1 MVVVVGEF
9 SFGREFRIRKRRE
22 IDRVFARRC
31 SVADN
36 YLIMYGCENGLPK
49 PRLAV
54 AVSRKLGKAVFR
66 NRWKRLIREVF
77 RLNKSRIPAGI
88 DYVVIPK
95 RGVEPDF
102 QTLSRALPNLARQL
116 QRRLKRTAGG
126 TAALDK
132 RQDTGAVG
140 SASRDDDLAQ
150 RTPSFHTAVSE
161 IAVPDRAADVQQQA
175 TATQHPT
182 EQHSMTDHLRGAGDN
197 LPAENSPKFFTACWN
212 DVSVALG
219 IVRTIYRAISWV
231 LSWVLIL
238 PVIVYQWTISPCL
251 GRCCRFEPS
260 CSQYFVLAVKKYGPF
275 LGAIK
280 GVFRILRCHPWHPG
294 GYDPP

>member
-1 MVVVVGEF
+1 MVVVMGEF

-36 YLIMYGCENGLPK
+36 YLIIYGCENGLPK
-49 PRLAV
+49 PRFAI
-54 AVSRKLGKAVFR
+54 AVSRKLGKPVFR
-66 NRWKRLIREVF
+66 NRWKRLIREAF
-77 RLNKSRIPAGI
+77 RLNKAAIPAGI

-95 RGVEPDF
+95 RGVEPDLP
-102 QTLSRALPNLARQL
+102 TLSRALPKLARQL

-126 TAALDK
+126 APALDK
-132 RQDTGAVG
+132 QNAGAVG
-140 SASRDDDLAQ
+140 LARRANQ
-150 RTPSFHTAVSE
+150 AARSPSTQVGVSE
-161 IAVPDRAADVQQQA
+161 IAVPDRAADVQQQKS
-175 TATQHPT
+175 TTGHLTQ
-182 EQHSMTDHLRGAGDN
+182 QGSMTDSSGGTDDN
-197 LPAENSPKFFTACWN
+197 LAAENPLTFFAACGN
-212 DVSVALG
+212 GLSVALG
-219 IVRTIYRAISWV
+219 IGHAIYRAISWV

-251 GRCCRFEPS
+251 GRSCRFEPS
-260 CSQYFVLAVKKYGPF
+260 CSRYFILAVKKYGPF